1 MQQQFTEIMEQFE
14 SVLQRQ
20 RSISDVLD
28 RLMEVLGG
36 RAIGLWRC
44 QSGKLVQLG
53 FRADSQ
59 MDEQVKR
66 EFSALTQEVSLK
78 NTGLGIVKAVIDQ
91 KPAIGTLQAKE
102 SGLQGS
108 SEWLQKFDAKQ
119 SYAIPIIEGDQAIG
133 VLAISTNQ
141 VHQAGD
147 PEWELQAQIA
157 REIGAKQFL
166 GMF

>member
-1 MQQQFTEIMEQFE
+1 MQQQVTEIMEQFE
-14 SVLQRQ
+14 SVLHHQ

-44 QSGKLVQLG
+44 QSGNLIQLG

-59 MDEQVKR
+59 MNEQVKR
-66 EFSALTQEVSLK
+66 EFAALTQEVSLK
-78 NTGLGIVKAVIDQ
+78 NTGLGIVKAVLDGN
-91 KPAIGTLQAKE
+91 PAIGTLQANE

-119 SYAIPIIEGDQAIG
+119 SYAIPIFEGDQVVG
-133 VLAISTNQ
+133 VLAVSTNQ
-141 VHQAGD
+141 VHKAGD
-147 PEWELQAQIA
+147 LEWELQAQVA
-157 REIGAKQFL
+157 REIGTKQLL

>member
-1 MQQQFTEIMEQFE
+1 MQHQVTEIVQQFE
-14 SVLQRQ
+14 SVSQHQ

-28 RLMEVLGG
+28 RLLEVLGG

-44 QSGKLVQLG
+44 QSGSLVQLG

-59 MDEQVKR
+59 MKEQVKR
-66 EFSALTQEVSLK
+66 EFTALTLEVSLK

-91 KPAIGTLQAKE
+91 KPAIGTLQANE

-108 SEWLQKFDAKQ
+108 SEWLQRFEAKQ
-119 SYAIPIIEGDQAIG
+119 SYAIPVFEGDQVVG
-133 VLAISTNQ
+133 VLAVSTNQ

-147 PEWELQAQIA
+147 PEWELQTQVA
-157 REIGAKQFL
+157 REIGAKQLL
-166 GMF
+166 GML